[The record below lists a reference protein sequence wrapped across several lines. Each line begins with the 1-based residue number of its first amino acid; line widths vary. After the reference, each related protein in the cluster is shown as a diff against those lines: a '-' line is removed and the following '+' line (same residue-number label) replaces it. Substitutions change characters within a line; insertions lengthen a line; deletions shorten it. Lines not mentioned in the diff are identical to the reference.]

1 MSDVCFETLGTPPP
15 PPPLPPQTPARP
27 HRISDFLP
35 CLAPDC
41 DVPSGRA
48 AGMHLSPGVISRC
61 LPNGPCSA
69 TPEGFPRTIG
79 GGPATPLDTLFRT
92 AMGSPPS
99 SQRAAHRLHGARSP
113 LARCLD
119 PAGMSV
125 PASSLLRSIEN
136 SSTQPD
142 DAAAAALVEMASP
155 ERGDA
160 VWDSNTSWPPQQ
172 PHYHPSRPWS
182 PHWLRTAALT
192 LERRK
197 PSPPRVRSVVAP
209 RRLSPGLE
217 IVTSTQGSLRPKDGQ
232 ATLPKV
238 LLSQVTWKPR
248 TPLTL
253 LGLADPPSASHRR
266 SSRRLAVACR
276 PRRSPSR
283 LRPSPRSA
291 GVTATSRTSAGASRG
306 CTRRPRRPRG
316 PRQRPRLRRGR
327 PPRSGRK
334 APRRLRR
341 W

>member
-1 MSDVCFETLGTPPP
+1 MEAHNRIGNKWAEISKLLPGRTDNAIKNHWNSSIKRKVDEEADEVNEPRPSQCSPAHLPPAPRNPKQPRKAGGGHDLDDELFMSDDCFETLGTPPP

-99 SQRAAHRLHGARSP
+99 SQRAARRLHGARSP

-125 PASSLLRSIEN
+125 PASSLLCSIEN

-160 VWDSNTSWPPQQ
+160 VWDSNASWPPQQ
-172 PHYHPSRPWS
+172 PHYHPSRP
-182 PHWLRTAALT
+182 
-192 LERRK
+192 
-197 PSPPRVRSVVAP
+197 
-209 RRLSPGLE
+209 
-217 IVTSTQGSLRPKDGQ
+217 
-232 ATLPKV
+232 
-238 LLSQVTWKPR
+238 
-248 TPLTL
+248 
-253 LGLADPPSASHRR
+253 
-266 SSRRLAVACR
+266 
-276 PRRSPSR
+276 
-283 LRPSPRSA
+283 
-291 GVTATSRTSAGASRG
+291 
-306 CTRRPRRPRG
+306 
-316 PRQRPRLRRGR
+316 R
-327 PPRSGRK
+327 PPPTGCGQ
-334 APRRLRR
+334 PR
-341 W
+341 